1 MTFGVPANIVSDHG
15 SLFTSK
21 FWSTFCF
28 YLGAR
33 RRLSTAF
40 HPQTDG
46 QTERQNQT
54 LEHYLR
60 VYCNF
65 AQDDW
70 ARWLPLAQ
78 LVYNKSVNAT
88 TGMTPIQSLMAY
100 DASLQTDV
108 EADTPEG
115 EAPTARE

>member
-1 MTFGVPANIVSDHG
+1 MSDHG

-28 YLGAR
+28 YLGAQHH
-33 RRLSTAF
+33 LSTAF
-40 HPQTDG
+40 HLQTDG
-46 QTERQNQT
+46 QTEQQNQT

-100 DASLQTDV
+100 DVDLNTDV
-108 EADTPEG
+108 KADAPEG